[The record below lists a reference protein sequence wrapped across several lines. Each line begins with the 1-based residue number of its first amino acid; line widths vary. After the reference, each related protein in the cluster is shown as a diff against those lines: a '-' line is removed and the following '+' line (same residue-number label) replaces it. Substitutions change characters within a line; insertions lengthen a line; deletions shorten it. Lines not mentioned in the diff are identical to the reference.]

1 LDKHNQLFEKIKEI
15 KNKAKFIMSN
25 AKVELV
31 MDAFDAY
38 NIDVVKARRAINSKD
53 PGKGTEEVI
62 IYN

>member
-1 LDKHNQLFEKIKEI
+1 
-15 KNKAKFIMSN
+15 MSN